1 MKVALKLILKKKKK
15 ISCSINRMM
24 LNAGKRAAILI
35 SSF

>member
-1 MKVALKLILKKKKK
+1 MKVALKLILKKKK